1 MQYRR
6 IKPQKMNTDSK
17 KVSSQIME
25 LKDLISG
32 PLVATIDADTISTR
46 RYLSY
51 LYELAFES
59 YDPETGK
66 VGRLRALE
74 FNYRTSDSI
83 GVHNQKVSIPLLT
96 LVPLP
101 LLQVKEADFDF
112 DIQIIDA
119 VSADKNATFS
129 LKNPERNASS
139 QDATEGVKL
148 RVSMAASNIEGTSEV
163 KQRQGL
169 SANMKVKVKM
179 QQADMPGGLSN
190 LLSLTTNNLQIEE
203 TDEQQPNTED

>member
-1 MQYRR
+1 MSAD
-6 IKPQKMNTDSK
+6 TK

-51 LYELAFES
+51 LYELTFES
-59 YDPETGK
+59 YDPTTGK
-66 VGRLRALE
+66 VGKLRALE
-74 FNYRTSDSI
+74 FNYRTSDSFS
-83 GVHNQKVSIPLLT
+83 VHNQKVSIPLLT

-129 LKNPERNASS
+129 LKSPEIASAT
-139 QDATEGVKL
+139 QDDASEGLRL
-148 RVSMAASNIEGTSEV
+148 RVSMAASNIEAGEDV
-163 KQRQGL
+163 KRRQGL

-190 LLSLTTNNLQIEE
+190 LLSLTTNSLQIEDA
-203 TDEQQPNTED
+203 DEQESINPEE

>member
-1 MQYRR
+1 
-6 IKPQKMNTDSK
+6 MNTDSK

-203 TDEQQPNTED
+203 TDEQQPHTED

>member
-1 MQYRR
+1 MSAD
-6 IKPQKMNTDSK
+6 TK

-59 YDPETGK
+59 YDPTTGK
-66 VGRLRALE
+66 VGKLRALE
-74 FNYRTSDSI
+74 FNYRTSDSF
-83 GVHNQKVSIPLLT
+83 GVHKQKVSIPLLT

-129 LKNPERNASS
+129 LKSPEIASAT
-139 QDATEGVKL
+139 QDGASEGLRL
-148 RVSMAASNIEGTSEV
+148 RVSMAASNIEAGEDV
-163 KQRQGL
+163 KRRQGL

-190 LLSLTTNNLQIEE
+190 LLSLTTNSLQIEDA
-203 TDEQQPNTED
+203 DEQESINPEE

>member
-1 MQYRR
+1 MSAD
-6 IKPQKMNTDSK
+6 TK

-59 YDPETGK
+59 YDPTTGK
-66 VGRLRALE
+66 VGKLRALE
-74 FNYRTSDSI
+74 FNYRASDSF

-129 LKNPERNASS
+129 LKSPEIASAT
-139 QDATEGVKL
+139 QDDASEGLRL
-148 RVSMAASNIEGTSEV
+148 RVSMAASNIEAGEDV
-163 KQRQGL
+163 KRRQGL

-190 LLSLTTNNLQIEE
+190 LLSLTTNSLQIEDA
-203 TDEQQPNTED
+203 DEQESINPEE